1 MKTQPIVARNF
12 QLEKL
17 IKAEEWK
24 SAVAYAAQFK
34 ETDFS
39 TIHYLPP
46 GPYPRQG
53 FFSLPPSGNLLLAM
67 DGTEPSWLKQIWLE
81 QTQTQIRLNLEAV
94 SREPEK
100 LAELIAKFPVLSTT
114 IEEQEK
120 ELRSVP
126 TRGRSREDDTWL
138 RDFDRLQEILQGA
151 SATQQNAGTK

>member
-1 MKTQPIVARNF
+1 M
-12 QLEKL
+12 
-17 IKAEEWK
+17 
-24 SAVAYAAQFK
+24 AYAAQFK

-151 SATQQNAGTK
+151 SAAQQNAGTK